1 MTKAKGRKYGVKR
14 CQKQQTKK
22 YTSRVH
28 SRVLARVDFGRGAAR
43 EAHRH
48 YVISHLLPDHPP
60 TEKNKTNISKELK
73 SIL

>member
-1 MTKAKGRKYGVKR
+1 MIRVKGSKSEISR